1 MSSKLDVGLLFLFL
15 IAIISS
21 HTLSSLAIRVISKD
35 YRQLAPTA
43 IHLTNETF
51 EEEFSNLSPQS
62 FCVLEFYA
70 HWCPA
75 CRAFAP
81 QYELVAKYFNVAP
94 RPEPKVTAFAVDCAE
109 EQQLCARWKINGYP
123 AVFFGTAIEFAG
135 ERANDVKEIKWK
147 EKEKRTKTGAKQIV
161 EFVGGLVIPSTEY
174 DFSDEEL
181 DATSKKD
188 GGGAATT
195 TKENENLARLAFQN
209 DQKKGLDYKTVRTM
223 ASKDDLERATVEMWN
238 QIVYDAEIA
247 SRELN
252 ELSLSSFKSSTNS
265 ASSIEANAQGGDVT
279 HSTLAD
285 KARGNVETIKNA
297 IGSLI
302 HALSKTHPIAECR
315 ASFRGLLPGAD
326 GTEGEEEEIEDESSS
341 NRSNSDAESID
352 EEALESADDPL
363 LAMASS
369 FSSKKGGGKRR
380 KTITIHHHLFWDEET
395 NGLSQ
400 FAAKTFTPCGRVK
413 APEWNDCKPSSPN
426 SSSRGYTC
434 GVWMLLHATAL
445 RSKELD
451 KHQGGHVWYDAFVN
465 GFIRNFFN
473 CLECREH
480 FLKMAEETKGFE
492 IETPEEIAFWIWRRH
507 NDVNERLATEG
518 DPAGDPEYPK
528 QQWPDVQSCA
538 KCRHTDGSWNDDNVL
553 KFLQVY
559 FLANNKPRPRS
570 TRAKL
575 VKVKTSSASTT
586 TSLSTKR
593 NRRGEGGGHIVALN
607 ILAKVFVVVATLSSI
622 FLYLHSKDKLPPV
635 FERFKRKHMKRMFDD
650 WP

>member
-1 MSSKLDVGLLFLFL
+1 MPKN
-15 IAIISS
+15 
-21 HTLSSLAIRVISKD
+21 SSLLHPEKDVFKTRCRISIPPP
-35 YRQLAPTA
+35 LCH
-43 IHLTNETF
+43 HLFPHLVVSRDPRDIKRLPSAGTNRYPPHKRNLRGRIF
-51 EEEFSNLSPQS
+51 DLSPQS

-94 RPEPKVTAFAVDCAE
+94 RPEPKITAFAVDCAE

-123 AVFFGTAIEFAG
+123 AVFFGTAIEFAK
-135 ERANDVKEIKWK
+135 RVNDVKEIKWK

-195 TKENENLARLAFQN
+195 KENENLAGLAFQN

-252 ELSLSSFKSSTNS
+252 DLALSSLKSSTNS

-326 GTEGEEEEIEDESSS
+326 VD
-341 NRSNSDAESID
+341 
-352 EEALESADDPL
+352 
-363 LAMASS
+363 
-369 FSSKKGGGKRR
+369 
-380 KTITIHHHLFWDEET
+380 
-395 NGLSQ
+395 
-400 FAAKTFTPCGRVK
+400 
-413 APEWNDCKPSSPN
+413 
-426 SSSRGYTC
+426 
-434 GVWMLLHATAL
+434 
-445 RSKELD
+445 
-451 KHQGGHVWYDAFVN
+451 
-465 GFIRNFFN
+465 
-473 CLECREH
+473 
-480 FLKMAEETKGFE
+480 
-492 IETPEEIAFWIWRRH
+492 
-507 NDVNERLATEG
+507 
-518 DPAGDPEYPK
+518 
-528 QQWPDVQSCA
+528 
-538 KCRHTDGSWNDDNVL
+538 
-553 KFLQVY
+553 
-559 FLANNKPRPRS
+559 
-570 TRAKL
+570 
-575 VKVKTSSASTT
+575 
-586 TSLSTKR
+586 
-593 NRRGEGGGHIVALN
+593 
-607 ILAKVFVVVATLSSI
+607 
-622 FLYLHSKDKLPPV
+622 
-635 FERFKRKHMKRMFDD
+635 
-650 WP
+650 

>member
-1 MSSKLDVGLLFLFL
+1 MDS
-15 IAIISS
+15 
-21 HTLSSLAIRVISKD
+21 
-35 YRQLAPTA
+35 RQLAPTS
-43 IHLTNETF
+43 IHLQNSTF
-51 EEEFSNLSPQS
+51 LEEFSNLPPQS
-62 FCVLEFYA
+62 FCLLEFYA

-81 QYELVAKYFNVAP
+81 QYELVAQYFNVAP
-94 RPEPKVTAFAVDCAE
+94 RPQPEITVFSIDCAE
-109 EQQLCARWKINGYP
+109 EQELCSRWKINGYP
-123 AVFFGTAIEFAG
+123 TVFFGSAIEFAG
-135 ERANDVKEIKWK
+135 ERTKDVKQIEW
-147 EKEKRTKTGAKQIV
+147 KEKRTKTGAKQIV
-161 EFVGGLVIPSTEY
+161 EFAGGLVRPSTVY
-174 DFSDEEL
+174 DFSYDETTT
-181 DATSKKD
+181 TSK
-188 GGGAATT
+188 

-252 ELSLSSFKSSTNS
+252 ELSNSNSRSSNH
-265 ASSIEANAQGGDVT
+265 ANPLEDAQGDVT
-279 HSTLAD
+279 HSTPVD
-285 KARGNVETIKNA
+285 KARGKVETIKNA

-302 HALSKTHPIAECR
+302 HAFSKTHPIAECR
-315 ASFRGLLPGAD
+315 ASFRELLPGAD
-326 GTEGEEEEIEDESSS
+326 GTEGEEEEIEDESGSNSS
-341 NRSNSDAESID
+341 NGNTED
-352 EEALESADDPL
+352 EEKELEGADDPL

-369 FSSKKGGGKRR
+369 PSLRNGKRR
-380 KTITIHHHLFWDEET
+380 KRTTITIQHHLFWDDKA

-400 FAAKTFTPCGRVK
+400 FASKTFTPCGRVK
-413 APEWNDCKPSSPN
+413 APEWIDCKPSSPN
-426 SSSRGYTC
+426 SGSRGYTC

-492 IETPEEIAFWIWRRH
+492 VESPEEIAFWIWRRH

-518 DPAGDPEYPK
+518 DPAGDPKFPK
-528 QQWPDVQSCA
+528 RQWPDVQSCA
-538 KCRHTDGSWNDDNVL
+538 KCRHTDGSWNDDNVM
-553 KFLQVY
+553 KFLKVY
-559 FLANNKPRPRS
+559 FLANEKPRPRS

-575 VKVKTSSASTT
+575 VKVKASP
-586 TSLSTKR
+586 LSTSRLSTQK
-593 NRRGEGGGHIVALN
+593 RRGGQGVNGTFSV
-607 ILAKVFVVVATLSSI
+607 LAKILFVFSVLSFI
-622 FLYLHSKDKLPPV
+622 LYYLHSKDKLPVV
-635 FERFKRKHMKRMFDD
+635 FQRFQRKHMKRVFDD